1 MLHPGSK
8 LEFWPLSPL
17 LVLQKHMG
25 LCPRRIRPAIKSICN
40 NPCKVV
46 RKPCCC
52 LHFTSNKL
60 KGLSVIFF
68 FNHSAATAAVWASK
82 TSPLSTS
89 AESLLF
95 TLTAEPGEINNTKQ
109 LSESA
114 EVVQGS
120 HIETHQVFTAGK
132 APHLINT
139 GKKPLIHQAHQ
150 GATSVMR
157 EGDGWRKEVESVT
170 PAEGEK
176 SVSSEP
182 QNIVYCILYSSL
194 FWAHILHKYMD
205 PEQRQK
211 TNFSSTVMLGCLRA
225 GAPQASWMPSPL
237 ASHPANPAISKRL
250 CSHYTLWKG

>member
-8 LEFWPLSPL
+8 LEFWPLSLL

-176 SVSSEP
+176 ISFIWASEYCLLHSVFIS
-182 QNIVYCILYSSL
+182 IL
-194 FWAHILHKYMD
+194 
-205 PEQRQK
+205 
-211 TNFSSTVMLGCLRA
+211 ST
-225 GAPQASWMPSPL
+225 
-237 ASHPANPAISKRL
+237 HPA
-250 CSHYTLWKG
+250 